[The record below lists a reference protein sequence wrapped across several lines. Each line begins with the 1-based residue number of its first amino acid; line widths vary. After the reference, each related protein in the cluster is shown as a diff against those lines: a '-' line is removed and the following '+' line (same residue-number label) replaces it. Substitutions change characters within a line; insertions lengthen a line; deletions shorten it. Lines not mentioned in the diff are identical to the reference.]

1 LAYYWVSIMLALAP
15 CSPPDWDFRANRC
28 SRGIG
33 LGFVKA
39 LSESPENAILA
50 TCRNPEGSEELRE
63 IADASE
69 DLINVVRLNQDKRE
83 SIEAAATTAEELLGD
98 LPVDYII
105 NNAAYVRLSI
115 SFVPRGGSCRKED
128 SP

>member
-1 LAYYWVSIMLALAP
+1 MSV
-15 CSPPDWDFRANRC
+15 NRC

-39 LSESPENAILA
+39 LAENPENAILA
-50 TCRNPEGSEELRE
+50 TCRNPEGAEELQQ

-69 DLINVVRLNQDKRE
+69 DLINIVPLNQDKKE
-83 SIEAAATTAEELLGD
+83 SIEAAAVAAEELLGD

-105 NNAAYVRLSI
+105 NNAAYVSLLYYLSLR
-115 SFVPRGGSCRKED
+115 SGLVARNRRKPPVHPYEL
-128 SP
+128 

>member
-1 LAYYWVSIMLALAP
+1 LS
-15 CSPPDWDFRANRC
+15 ANRC

-39 LSESPENAILA
+39 LSENPENAILA
-50 TCRNPEGSEELRE
+50 TCRNPGGAEDLQQ

-69 DLINVVRLNQDKRE
+69 DLINVVPLNQDKRE
-83 SIEAAATTAEELLGD
+83 SIEAAAAAAEELLGD

-105 NNAAYVRLSI
+105 NNAAYVSLFI
-115 SFVPRGGSCRKED
+115 LFVPSEWALSRGIASRTPKLA
-128 SP
+128 PL

>member
-1 LAYYWVSIMLALAP
+1 MS
-15 CSPPDWDFRANRC
+15 ANRC

-39 LSESPENAILA
+39 LSGNPENAILA
-50 TCRNPEGSEELRE
+50 TCRNPEGAEELQQ

-69 DLINVVRLNQDKRE
+69 DLINIVPLNQDKKE
-83 SIEAAATTAEELLGD
+83 SIEAAAAAAEELLGD

-105 NNAAYVRLSI
+105 NNAAYVSLSI
-115 SFVPRGGSCRKED
+115 SCVPTEQACREECEKA
-128 SP
+128 SRAPIGRL